1 MRPEQPAIA
10 GLAGEAWF
18 RGVHASGAVES
29 IDLRAQSRRL
39 RDGGFWVVVGD
50 FEGPARAWRFAEVTR
65 FDTDDTAAPTVD
77 SDAQAPPVDAVSTA
91 QRPAWVGP
99 AAAAWVSSMDAARY
113 QDAVERIRAEIRA
126 GEVYQ
131 VNVCRVLS
139 APLPAVDGAQP
150 PAAALGAV
158 LEAGNPAPFSGG
170 IQVPGDDRVAPAWVV
185 SASPELFVRLAD
197 GRVTSAPIKGT
208 ATVPSGLTSKDEA
221 ENVMIT
227 DLVRNDLQR
236 VCEPGTVE
244 VTHLL
249 ELQEH
254 PGLVHLVST
263 VAGDLRAEVPTGADP
278 WGEILDALYPPASV
292 SGAPKLAALRV
303 IGELEPVPRGPYC
316 GAFGWIDADANRAE
330 LAVAI
335 RTFWWDPA
343 DGGRLSF
350 GTGAGITWGSDAAAE
365 WRETELKARRLIS
378 LASTE
383 GWTS

>member
-1 MRPEQPAIA
+1 MSGAPI
-10 GLAGEAWF
+10 GEAWF
-18 RGVHASGAVES
+18 RGIRASGVVES
-29 IDLRAQSRRL
+29 IDLRAQSDRL
-39 RDGGFWVVVGD
+39 RGGGFWVVVGD
-50 FEGPARAWRFAEVTR
+50 FEGRVRGWRFAAVEREEVR
-65 FDTDDTAAPTVD
+65 DDDADAGSLADGATLTAPRAE
-77 SDAQAPPVDAVSTA
+77 
-91 QRPAWVGP
+91 WVGP
-99 AAAAWVSSMDAARY
+99 ARSDWVSSMDAARY

-131 VNVCRVLS
+131 VNLCRVLS

-158 LEAGNPAPFSGG
+158 LEAGNPAPYSGG
-170 IQVPGDDRVAPAWVV
+170 IQVPGDDRVAPVWVV

-263 VAGDLRAEVPTGADP
+263 VAGDLRAEVATGADP

-343 DGGRLSF
+343 DGGRLNF